1 MPGED
6 RRGGRSRIGS
16 ERGRIV
22 CLRASCNG
30 EGQETERARFGGIG
44 RIGRG
49 FYLVHDAV
57 GVFPEEVGRALDLRI
72 AHAVTDEDENVFGP
86 CREGGRPVVVQGVLL
101 VDSLCEK
108 PERGEKEQGAKKIAD
123 KLDSFFH
130 FVLLVQNLQE
140 ECERSVRQLSE
151 NRERKIGILCG
162 YTNELRIEW
171 PLVQWIR
178 ICPGCRI
185 AKKSSCGNGKDA

>member
-1 MPGED
+1 MSA
-6 RRGGRSRIGS
+6 RFLQ
-16 ERGRIV
+16 RGRTRNWACPV
-22 CLRASCNG
+22 WGNRPDWTRLLPCPRCRWRLSRGS
-30 EGQETERARFGGIG
+30 RPRFGPADSSCRHRRRRK
-44 RIGRG
+44 RIW
-49 FYLVHDAV
+49 A
-57 GVFPEEVGRALDLRI
+57 
-72 AHAVTDEDENVFGP
+72 
-86 CREGGRPVVVQGVLL
+86 GVLL